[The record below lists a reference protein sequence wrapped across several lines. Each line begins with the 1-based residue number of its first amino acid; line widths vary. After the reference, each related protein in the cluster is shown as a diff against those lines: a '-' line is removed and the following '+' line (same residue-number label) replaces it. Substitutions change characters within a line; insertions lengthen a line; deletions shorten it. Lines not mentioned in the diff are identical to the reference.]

1 MVNEIFYSLRLVTR
15 RRCASTKLSHEINKQ
30 RSHVS
35 HKNRCFKIFS
45 LLCFTRKTSSA
56 QFEWTCCAWAG
67 FDSCKE
73 WNWAEEK
80 EREKETT
87 IYFAFSFI
95 FIRLFLFFSFRWH
108 VIRLTVLRYIHTFI
122 QTVSF
127 SLMPRFSSLTYW
139 TYNRLNQ
146 HEQHLTYTHHS
157 SHFNHTLAIYFYS
170 NGIFLSHSISFNLS
184 AASK

>member
-1 MVNEIFYSLRLVTR
+1 MRSINNGLTFHIKTDASKSFRSCVLLAKLQVLNSNEHAALELD
-15 RRCASTKLSHEINKQ
+15 STVAKSEIEQK
-30 RSHVS
+30 
-35 HKNRCFKIFS
+35 
-45 LLCFTRKTSSA
+45 RKR
-56 QFEWTCCAWAG
+56 
-67 FDSCKE
+67 
-73 WNWAEEK
+73 
-80 EREKETT
+80 ERETLTT

-170 NGIFLSHSISFNLS
+170 NGIFPSHSISFNLS
-184 AASK
+184 AAAK